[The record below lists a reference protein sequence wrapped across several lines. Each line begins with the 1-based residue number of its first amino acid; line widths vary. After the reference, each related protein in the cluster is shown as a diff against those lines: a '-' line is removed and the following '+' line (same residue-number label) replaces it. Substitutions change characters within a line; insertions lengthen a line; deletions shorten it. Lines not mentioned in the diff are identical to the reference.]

1 MHPQAPTMMPATEAP
16 SAKARSITLRFPVVL
31 YDRLRSAAQDDHRS
45 INSMAALLLA
55 QALDEI
61 GA

>member
-1 MHPQAPTMMPATEAP
+1 MMPATQAP